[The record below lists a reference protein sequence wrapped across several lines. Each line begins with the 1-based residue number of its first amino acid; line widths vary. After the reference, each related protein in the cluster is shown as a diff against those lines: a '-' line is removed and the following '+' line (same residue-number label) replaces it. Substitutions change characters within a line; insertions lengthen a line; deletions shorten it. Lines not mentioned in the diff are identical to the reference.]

1 MLPIELSWTAE
12 NRSAKISFDG
22 VWINFADS
30 VARQAATCDARA
42 SSGQAASRDTSCRV
56 ATFKHQL
63 INDRRNLLTF
73 QLFIICDYKHA
84 FNQLWITILRY
95 CTSYKAFGLFD
106 ILICLQ
112 AQTIPLKV
120 IGLYFRKTMK
130 KTGCALM
137 EYSRLQIVTAFGLMD
152 GFKDSCGQDL
162 KKKNAILSGCA
173 HMESDIW
180 AWGAHSWSY
189 EQVKSQGKA
198 TCDLCPQW

>member
-12 NRSAKISFDG
+12 SRSAKISFDG
-22 VWINFADS
+22 VWINLADS
-30 VARQAATCDARA
+30 VARQAVTCDARA

-73 QLFIICDYKHA
+73 QLFIICDFKHA

-95 CTSYKAFGLFD
+95 CTSYEAFGLFD
-106 ILICLQ
+106 ISICLQ
-112 AQTIPLKV
+112 AQTIPPKV
-120 IGLYFRKTMK
+120 IGLSFRKTMK
-130 KTGCALM
+130 KTGCAFM

-152 GFKDSCGQDL
+152 GLKDSCGQDS

-180 AWGAHSWSY
+180 A
-189 EQVKSQGKA
+189 
-198 TCDLCPQW
+198 